1 MKRELSLLLSASIET
16 GLKRV
21 VEQSPEDYSKLRS
34 LHGKVL
40 CIQLSQLSW
49 PLYLVF
55 AREIQV
61 LSKYEG
67 EVTTKV
73 NADITTLYQL
83 TEGANLTELIKQDKL
98 SIEGDLNLLQT
109 FSHYLQHVEF
119 DFAEPLSRYI
129 GDAPTH
135 RLTQGLKQLES
146 DLKKVFNKSRSHV
159 GQLTTEEY
167 KLAPH
172 KIEFIH
178 FGDRLD
184 DLVSGVDDIEKK
196 IDQLQNDFQLKA
208 NVKK

>member
-1 MKRELSLLLSASIET
+1 MALLLSAGLET
-16 GLKRV
+16 AFKQVLA
-21 VEQSPEDYSKLRS
+21 QSPEEYAKLRT

-49 PLYLVF
+49 PIYLVF
-55 AREIQV
+55 AGEIQV

-67 EVTTKV
+67 EITTKV

-98 SIEGDLNLLQT
+98 SIEGDLSLLQT
-109 FSHYLQHVEF
+109 FSHYMHQVEF
-119 DFAEPLSRYI
+119 DFAEPISRYI

-135 RLTQGLKQLES
+135 FLTRGVKQIKS
-146 DLKKVFNKSRSHV
+146 DLASVFHKSRAHI

-178 FGDRLD
+178 FSDRID
-184 DLVSGVDDIEKK
+184 DLVADVDAIEKRIK
-196 IDQLQNDFQLKA
+196 HLQGHSPK
-208 NVKK
+208 

>member
-1 MKRELSLLLSASIET
+1 MKREMALLLSAGLET
-16 GLKRV
+16 ALKQV
-21 VEQSPEDYSKLRS
+21 VAQSPQEYAKLRT
-34 LHGKVL
+34 LHGQVL

-49 PLYLVF
+49 PLYFIF
-55 AREIQV
+55 ASEIQV
-61 LSKYEG
+61 LGKYEG

-98 SIEGDLNLLQT
+98 SIEGDLSLLQT

-119 DFAEPLSRYI
+119 DFAEPLSNYL

-135 RLTQGLKQLES
+135 FLSQGVKQAKS
-146 DLKKVFNKSRSHV
+146 DLLQVLNKSRSHI

-178 FGDRLD
+178 LGDRID
-184 DLVSGVDDIEKK
+184 DLVVDVDAIETR
-196 IDQLQNDFQLKA
+196 INQLLSDFKTKA
-208 NVKK
+208 NAKT

>member
-1 MKRELSLLLSASIET
+1 MKREFALLLSAALET
-16 GLKRV
+16 ALKQV
-21 VEQSPEDYSKLRS
+21 IAQSPDEYAKLRS

-49 PLYLVF
+49 PIYLIF
-55 AREIQV
+55 AKEIQV
-61 LSKYEG
+61 LGKYEG

-98 SIEGDLNLLQT
+98 SLEGDLNLLQT
-109 FSHYLQHVEF
+109 FSHFLQKVEF
-119 DFAEPLSRYI
+119 DFAEPLSKYI

-135 RLTQGLKQLES
+135 MLITGLEQAKNDITHIFRQ
-146 DLKKVFNKSRSHV
+146 SRSHV

-172 KIEFIH
+172 AIEFVYL
-178 FGDRLD
+178 GDRID
-184 DLVSGVDDIEKK
+184 DLVADIDAIEKR
-196 IDQLQNDFQLKA
+196 INNLQSRAKA
-208 NVKK
+208 NT

>member
-1 MKRELSLLLSASIET
+1 MALLLSAGLET
-16 GLKRV
+16 AFEQVLA
-21 VEQSPEDYSKLRS
+21 QSPEEYAKLRT

-49 PLYLVF
+49 PIYLVF
-55 AREIQV
+55 ASEIQV

-67 EVTTKV
+67 EITTKV

-98 SIEGDLNLLQT
+98 SIEGDLSLLQT
-109 FSHYLQHVEF
+109 FSHYMHQVEF
-119 DFAEPLSRYI
+119 DFAEPISRYI

-135 RLTQGLKQLES
+135 FLTRGVKQIKS
-146 DLKKVFNKSRSHV
+146 DLANVFHKSRAHI

-178 FGDRLD
+178 FGDRID
-184 DLVSGVDDIEKK
+184 DLVADVDAIEKRIK
-196 IDQLQNDFQLKA
+196 HLQGHSPK
-208 NVKK
+208 

>member
-1 MKRELSLLLSASIET
+1 MKREMALLLSAGLET
-16 GLKRV
+16 AFKQVLA
-21 VEQSPEDYSKLRS
+21 QSPEEYAKLRT

-49 PLYLVF
+49 PIYLVF
-55 AREIQV
+55 AGEIQV

-67 EVTTKV
+67 EITTKV

-98 SIEGDLNLLQT
+98 SIEGDLSLLQT
-109 FSHYLQHVEF
+109 FSHYMHQVEF
-119 DFAEPLSRYI
+119 DFAEPISRYI

-135 RLTQGLKQLES
+135 FLTRGVKQIKS
-146 DLKKVFNKSRSHV
+146 DLANVFHKSRSHI

-178 FGDRLD
+178 FGDRID
-184 DLVSGVDDIEKK
+184 DLVADVDAIEKRIK
-196 IDQLQNDFQLKA
+196 HLQGHSPK
-208 NVKK
+208 

>member
-1 MKRELSLLLSASIET
+1 MIREFALLLSAGLET
-16 GLKRV
+16 ALKQLV
-21 VEQSPEDYSKLRS
+21 DQSPDEYAKLRS
-34 LHGKVL
+34 IHGKVL

-61 LSKYEG
+61 LGRYEG
-67 EVTTKV
+67 EVTTRV

-83 TEGANLTELIKQDKL
+83 TEGANLTELIKEDKL

-109 FSHYLQHVEF
+109 FSHFIQHVEF
-119 DFAEPLSRYI
+119 DFAEPISKYL

-135 RLTQGLKQLES
+135 LLTQGAKQTKS
-146 DLKKVFNKSRSHV
+146 DIAKVFTKSRSHI

-178 FGDRLD
+178 LSDRIE
-184 DLVSGVDDIEKK
+184 DLVADIDAMEKR
-196 IDQLQNDFQLKA
+196 INHLQDRAKA
-208 NVKK
+208 KT

>member
-1 MKRELSLLLSASIET
+1 MKRELALLLSAGLET
-16 GLKRV
+16 ALRQV
-21 VEQSPEDYSKLRS
+21 VAQSPNEYAKLRS

-49 PLYLVF
+49 PIYLVF

-61 LSKYEG
+61 LAQYEG

-98 SIEGDLNLLQT
+98 SLEGDLNLLQT
-109 FSHYLQHVEF
+109 FSHFLQKVEF
-119 DFAEPLSRYI
+119 DFAEPISTYL

-135 RLTQGLKQLES
+135 MLITGIEQA
-146 DLKKVFNKSRSHV
+146 KKDISQVFRKSRSHI

-172 KIEFIH
+172 RIEFIYLS
-178 FGDRLD
+178 DRID
-184 DLVSGVDDIEKK
+184 DLVVDIDAIEKR
-196 IDQLQNDFQLKA
+196 INNLQTRAKA
-208 NVKK
+208 KT

>member
-1 MKRELSLLLSASIET
+1 MKREFALLLSA
-16 GLKRV
+16 GLEAALKQLID
-21 VEQSPEDYSKLRS
+21 QSPDEYAKLRS
-34 LHGKVL
+34 IHGKVL

-61 LSKYEG
+61 LGRYEG
-67 EVTTKV
+67 EVTTRV

-83 TEGANLTELIKQDKL
+83 TEGANLTELIKEDKL
-98 SIEGDLNLLQT
+98 SIEGDLNLLQI
-109 FSHYLQHVEF
+109 FSHFIQHVEF
-119 DFAEPLSRYI
+119 DFAEPISKYL

-135 RLTQGLKQLES
+135 LLTQGAKQAKS
-146 DLKKVFNKSRSHV
+146 DIAKVFTKSRSHI

-178 FGDRLD
+178 LSDRIE
-184 DLVSGVDDIEKK
+184 DLVADTHAMEKR
-196 IDQLQNDFQLKA
+196 INHLQDRAKA
-208 NVKK
+208 KT

>member
-1 MKRELSLLLSASIET
+1 MKREFALLLSAALET
-16 GLKRV
+16 ALKQV
-21 VEQSPEDYSKLRS
+21 IAQSPDEYAKLRS

-49 PLYLVF
+49 PIYLIF
-55 AREIQV
+55 AKEIQV
-61 LSKYEG
+61 LGKYEG

-98 SIEGDLNLLQT
+98 SLEGDLNLLQT
-109 FSHYLQHVEF
+109 FSHFLQKVEF
-119 DFAEPLSRYI
+119 DFAEPLSKYI

-135 RLTQGLKQLES
+135 MLITGLQQAKNDITHIFRQ
-146 DLKKVFNKSRSHV
+146 SRSHV

-172 KIEFIH
+172 AIEFVYL
-178 FGDRLD
+178 GDRID
-184 DLVSGVDDIEKK
+184 DLVADIDAIEKR
-196 IDQLQNDFQLKA
+196 INNLQSRAKA
-208 NVKK
+208 NT

>member
-1 MKRELSLLLSASIET
+1 MKREMALLLSAGLET
-16 GLKRV
+16 AFNKV
-21 VEQSPEDYSKLRS
+21 VSQSPEEYAKLRT

-49 PLYLVF
+49 PLYLVL

-61 LSKYEG
+61 LGKYEG

-98 SIEGDLNLLQT
+98 SIEGDLSLLQT
-109 FSHYLQHVEF
+109 FSHYLQQVEF
-119 DFAEPLSRYI
+119 DFAEPLSNYL

-135 RLTQGLKQLES
+135 LLSQGIKQAKTDITNILS
-146 DLKKVFNKSRSHV
+146 KSSSHI

-172 KIEFIH
+172 KIEFIYLS
-178 FGDRLD
+178 DRIEEMVADVDAIENRVHQL
-184 DLVSGVDDIEKK
+184 LNRVSTKT
-196 IDQLQNDFQLKA
+196 
-208 NVKK
+208 

>member
-1 MKRELSLLLSASIET
+1 MKREFALLLSAALET
-16 GLKRV
+16 ALKQV
-21 VEQSPEDYSKLRS
+21 IAQSPDEYAKLRS

-49 PLYLVF
+49 PIYLVF
-55 AREIQV
+55 AKEIQV
-61 LSKYEG
+61 LGKYEG

-98 SIEGDLNLLQT
+98 SLEGDLNLLQT
-109 FSHYLQHVEF
+109 FSHFLQKVEF
-119 DFAEPLSRYI
+119 DFAEPLSKYI

-135 RLTQGLKQLES
+135 MLITGLEQAKNDITHIFRQ
-146 DLKKVFNKSRSHV
+146 SRSHV

-172 KIEFIH
+172 AIEFVYL
-178 FGDRLD
+178 GDRID
-184 DLVSGVDDIEKK
+184 DLVADIDAIEKR
-196 IDQLQNDFQLKA
+196 INNLQSRAKA
-208 NVKK
+208 NT

>member
-1 MKRELSLLLSASIET
+1 MKREFALLLSAALET
-16 GLKRV
+16 ALKQV
-21 VEQSPEDYSKLRS
+21 IAQSPDEYAKLRS

-49 PLYLVF
+49 PIYLIF
-55 AREIQV
+55 AKEIQV
-61 LSKYEG
+61 LGKYEG

-98 SIEGDLNLLQT
+98 SLEGDLNLLQT
-109 FSHYLQHVEF
+109 FSHFLQKVEF
-119 DFAEPLSRYI
+119 DFAEPLSKYI

-135 RLTQGLKQLES
+135 MLITGLEQAKNDITHIFRQ
-146 DLKKVFNKSRSHV
+146 SRSHV

-172 KIEFIH
+172 AIEFVYL
-178 FGDRLD
+178 GDKID
-184 DLVSGVDDIEKK
+184 DLVADIDAIEKR
-196 IDQLQNDFQLKA
+196 INNLQIRAKA
-208 NVKK
+208 NT

>member
-1 MKRELSLLLSASIET
+1 MKREFALLLSAALET
-16 GLKRV
+16 ALKQV
-21 VEQSPEDYSKLRS
+21 IAQSPDEYAKLRS

-49 PLYLVF
+49 PIYLIF
-55 AREIQV
+55 AKEIQV
-61 LSKYEG
+61 LGKYEG

-98 SIEGDLNLLQT
+98 SLEGDLNLLQT
-109 FSHYLQHVEF
+109 FSHFLQKVEF
-119 DFAEPLSRYI
+119 DFAEPLSKYI

-135 RLTQGLKQLES
+135 MLITGIEQAKNDITHIFRQ
-146 DLKKVFNKSRSHV
+146 SRSHV

-172 KIEFIH
+172 AIEFVYL
-178 FGDRLD
+178 GDRID
-184 DLVSGVDDIEKK
+184 DLVADIDAIEKR
-196 IDQLQNDFQLKA
+196 INNLQSRAKTNT
-208 NVKK
+208 

>member
-1 MKRELSLLLSASIET
+1 MKREMALLLSAGLET
-16 GLKRV
+16 AFKQVLA
-21 VEQSPEDYSKLRS
+21 QSPEEYAKMRT

-49 PLYLVF
+49 PIYLVF
-55 AREIQV
+55 AGEIQV

-67 EVTTKV
+67 EITTKV

-98 SIEGDLNLLQT
+98 SIEGDLSLLQT
-109 FSHYLQHVEF
+109 FSHYLHQVEF
-119 DFAEPLSRYI
+119 DFAEPISRYI

-135 RLTQGLKQLES
+135 FLTRGVKQIKS
-146 DLKKVFNKSRSHV
+146 DLANVFRKSRSHI

-178 FGDRLD
+178 FGDRID
-184 DLVSGVDDIEKK
+184 DLVADVDAIEKRIK
-196 IDQLQNDFQLKA
+196 HLQGHSPK
-208 NVKK
+208 

>member
-1 MKRELSLLLSASIET
+1 MKREMALLLSAGIET
-16 GLKRV
+16 GFKQV
-21 VEQSPEDYSKLRS
+21 VAQSPEEYAKLRT

-49 PLYLVF
+49 PIYLVF

-61 LSKYEG
+61 LGKYEG

-98 SIEGDLNLLQT
+98 SIEGDLNLLQV
-109 FSHYLQHVEF
+109 FSHYLQQVEF
-119 DFAEPLSRYI
+119 DFAEPISRYI

-135 RLTQGLKQLES
+135 LLGKGAKQAKS
-146 DLKKVFNKSRSHV
+146 DLVNLFRKSRSHI

-178 FGDRLD
+178 LGDRID
-184 DLVSGVDDIEKK
+184 ELVADIDTIEKRIK
-196 IDQLQNDFQLKA
+196 QLQGHFPK
-208 NVKK
+208 